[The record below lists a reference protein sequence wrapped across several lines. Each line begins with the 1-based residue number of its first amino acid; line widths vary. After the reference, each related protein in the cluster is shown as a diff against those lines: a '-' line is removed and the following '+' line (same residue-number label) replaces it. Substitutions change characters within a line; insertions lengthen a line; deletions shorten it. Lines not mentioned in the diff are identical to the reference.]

1 MKLFFDKF
9 IMLTIIMLSKIFMS
23 SLISMILTIYLNNIF
38 NSPSMLLI
46 YLISYSIYMSLM
58 MFTMYSMN
66 SLLILMILIVFLS
79 GMLVMFSYFIS
90 LINEP
95 LKLKMKPFIQ
105 TLFLIIITMKI
116 YNKLSQNEH
125 YFNYFKNIDLMYLY
139 MKMNS
144 TLFFIMILMLIITL
158 ILMTKITYIEK
169 KTLRKKK

>member
-1 MKLFFDKF
+1 M
-9 IMLTIIMLSKIFMS
+9 MLTIIMLSKIFMS

-58 MFTMYSMN
+58 MYSMCSMN

-79 GMLVMFSYFIS
+79 GMLIMFSYFIS

-116 YNKLSQNEH
+116 YNKLMQNEH

>member
-1 MKLFFDKF
+1 M
-9 IMLTIIMLSKIFMS
+9 MLTIIMLSKIFMS

-116 YNKLSQNEH
+116 YNKLSQNEY